1 MEMFSKKNGA
11 RFFPPETDFQV
22 QNGMRGGT
30 NFFEGEL
37 VDLPAHP
44 VFRRNGISCRYDT
57 FKHLSKRQIAHQIV
71 SNHVSGGAD
80 PFIM

>member
-11 RFFPPETDFQV
+11 RFFMPETDFQV
-22 QNGMRGGT
+22 QNGMRGRTG
-30 NFFEGEL
+30 FFESEL
-37 VDLPAHP
+37 IDLPAHSI
-44 VFRRNGISCRYDT
+44 FRRNGISGRYYI

-71 SNHVSGGAD
+71 CDHVSGGTD